1 MSILVHAVDRPE
13 LQPFAM
19 PDRFRHEITYFMT
32 VSGVGGVP
40 KLPAGEYWIR
50 LPDARTALEEGV
62 VRIISPLDSDSRAE
76 IELSEEQEAW
86 LEWMVNNGVEHVRL
100 GRGIEK

>member
-1 MSILVHAVDRPE
+1 MSILVYAVNRPE
-13 LQPFAM
+13 LDPFPM

-32 VSGVGGVP
+32 ISGEGGIP

-50 LPDARTALEEGV
+50 MDDAKTALEDGV
-62 VRIISPLDSDSRAE
+62 VRIVSPLDSSSRAE

-86 LEWMVNNGVEHVRL
+86 LEWMVHSGVEHVRL
-100 GRGIEK
+100 SQGIEK